1 MALSPAADGD
11 IIDDEKPHRASES
24 SVSTTTLGSASLQNL
39 DAAAVTRSQKGAGET
54 EKDGVARPRSDHAA
68 DDVGASAA
76 APQAAARSDD
86 APPANPGQDGGGARA
101 PEDQRT
107 TLQTSLIM
115 ISLCLSVFLAALDVT
130 IVTVAVP
137 RISSDFDSTAG
148 YTWVGSAY
156 LLANAAAAPSW
167 GKISDIWGRKPVL
180 LTAVGVFWVGSLLAG
195 VSVSMG
201 MLIVGRA
208 IQGIGGGGILILVNI
223 CISDLFSMRRRGLF
237 LGIISLVWALAGGF
251 GPVLGG
257 VFTQQATWRWCFYI
271 NLPISG
277 CAMVILFFSLHLHNP
292 RTGVKE
298 GLAAIDWLGSL
309 TIVGG
314 TLMILLGLE
323 FGGVTFPWASPTVI
337 CLIVFGAVLVGIFF
351 LVELRVAKFPVIP
364 LRIFKQPSNLAV
376 VGLSACHG
384 FVFIS
389 ASYYLPLYF
398 QGVLGAD
405 PLLSGVYV
413 LPFTFVMGAAAA
425 VTGFVIKKTGKYVPC
440 IIFGF
445 VFMTLGYGLFINL
458 DPYENWAKIVIYQII
473 LGLGVGPNFQSPLIA
488 LQTTV
493 QPKDIA
499 SATAT
504 YGFVRQVATS
514 MSVVIGGVIFQNEMQ
529 KQYPTLLDQLGPD
542 IANLLSGSNAASSVE
557 AVAALP
563 QPQRGAAQRAY
574 FNAIRIMFIFYV
586 AFAGLGL
593 VTSFFVGS
601 RKLSKEHI
609 EHKTGLQT
617 LQPARGPVG
626 DEEKR
631 AGGDGAAEPRAREAG
646 VQQAAETHHSKP

>member
-1 MALSPAADGD
+1 MLS
-11 IIDDEKPHRASES
+11 
-24 SVSTTTLGSASLQNL
+24 
-39 DAAAVTRSQKGAGET
+39 ET
-54 EKDGVARPRSDHAA
+54 WLKTD
-68 DDVGASAA
+68 
-76 APQAAARSDD
+76 
-86 APPANPGQDGGGARA
+86 
-101 PEDQRT
+101 
-107 TLQTSLIM
+107 LI
-115 ISLCLSVFLAALDVT
+115 A
-130 IVTVAVP
+130 
-137 RISSDFDSTAG
+137 
-148 YTWVGSAY
+148 
-156 LLANAAAAPSW
+156 
-167 GKISDIWGRKPVL
+167 
-180 LTAVGVFWVGSLLAG
+180 
-195 VSVSMG
+195 
-201 MLIVGRA
+201 
-208 IQGIGGGGILILVNI
+208 
-223 CISDLFSMRRRGLF
+223 
-237 LGIISLVWALAGGF
+237 
-251 GPVLGG
+251 VLGG
-257 VFTQQATWRWCFYI
+257 VFTQQTTWRWCFYI

-277 CAMVILFFSLHLHNP
+277 CAMIILFFALHLHNP

-323 FGGVTFPWASPTVI
+323 FGGVTFPWDSPTVI
-337 CLIVFGAVLVGIFF
+337 CLIVFGAVLVGVFF
-351 LVELRVAKFPVIP
+351 LVELKVAKFPVIP

-425 VTGFVIKKTGKYVPC
+425 VTGFVIKKTGKYVPG

-445 VFMTLGYGLFINL
+445 VFMTLGYGLFIDL

-504 YGFVRQVATS
+504 YGFMRQVATS

-529 KQYPTLLDQLGPD
+529 KQYPDLIDQLGPD
-542 IANLLSGSNAASSVE
+542 VAGLLSGSNAASSVE

-563 QPQRGAAQRAY
+563 QPERGIAQRAY

-593 VTSFFVGS
+593 IVSFFVGS
-601 RKLSKEHI
+601 RKLSKEHT

-617 LQPARGPVG
+617 LQPARGPAA
-626 DEEKR
+626 DEEKATAGAGAGAT
-631 AGGDGAAEPRAREAG
+631 AGGVTEESQAGATRDKR
-646 VQQAAETHHSKP
+646 Q

>member
-1 MALSPAADGD
+1 MAVSSASNGNT
-11 IIDDEKPHRASES
+11 IDDDKVHGS

-39 DAAAVTRSQKGAGET
+39 DAAAVPDSPKGASEAEANGP
-54 EKDGVARPRSDHAA
+54 DRPSSTHAA
-68 DDVGASAA
+68 DDAGTSVTQPAPPRDEA
-76 APQAAARSDD
+76 APTS
-86 APPANPGQDGGGARA
+86 GQDAGGARP

-107 TLQTSLIM
+107 ALQTALIM
-115 ISLCLSVFLAALDVT
+115 ISLCSAVFLAALDVT

-137 RISSDFDSTAG
+137 RISSDFHSTAG
-148 YTWVGSAY
+148 YTWIGSAY

-167 GKISDIWGRKPVL
+167 GKISDIWGRKPIL
-180 LTAVGVFWVGSLLAG
+180 LTAVGVFWVGSLLSG

-208 IQGIGGGGILILVNI
+208 VQGIGGGGILILVNI

-257 VFTQQATWRWCFYI
+257 VFTQHTTWRWCFYI

-298 GLAAIDWLGSL
+298 GLVAIDWLGSL

-314 TLMILLGLE
+314 TIMILLGLE
-323 FGGVTFPWASPTVI
+323 FGGVTFPWDSPTVI

-351 LVELRVAKFPVIP
+351 VIELRIAKFPIIP
-364 LRIFKQPSNLAV
+364 LRIFKHPSNLAV

-398 QGVLGAD
+398 QGVLGVG

-413 LPFTFVMGAAAA
+413 LPFTFFLGAAAA
-425 VTGFVIKKTGKYVPC
+425 ATGFLIKKTGKYVPA

-445 VFMTLGYGLFINL
+445 FFTTLGYGLFIDL
-458 DPYENWAKIVIYQII
+458 DPYVNWPKIIIYQII

-529 KQYPTLLDQLGPD
+529 KQHPSLVSELGPD
-542 IANLLSGSNAASSVE
+542 IANLLSGSNAASSVD

-563 QPQRGAAQRAY
+563 EPQKGIARRAY

-593 VTSFFVGS
+593 VISFFVGS
-601 RKLSKEHI
+601 RKLSKEHV
-609 EHKTGLQT
+609 EHKTGLKS
-617 LQPARGPVG
+617 LQPAREPIG

-631 AGGDGAAEPRAREAG
+631 ASGAGAADVVRPEAEP
-646 VQQAAETHHSKP
+646 QDAASNSPDKR